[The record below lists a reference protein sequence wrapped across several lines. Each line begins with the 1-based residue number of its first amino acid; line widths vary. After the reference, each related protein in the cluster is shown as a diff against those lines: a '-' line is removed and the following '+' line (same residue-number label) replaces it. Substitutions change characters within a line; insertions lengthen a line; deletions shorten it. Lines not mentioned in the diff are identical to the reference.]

1 MTDRIDDALVDLG
14 TAVAFPPT
22 PDLRRSVTAR
32 LAEPPARPGWYGR
45 PSRRLA
51 WVALV
56 LVAILAIAAAAF
68 LVVPGLRITWV
79 PALPS
84 VAADPLG
91 ARMALGAPIPVAD
104 AAGHQPGALGTADE
118 AYAIGDD
125 DIVTLL
131 YAASAEL
138 PDLDGTGIG
147 LLLQA
152 IEGALDR
159 DQVHKL
165 VVEVGAIVQPVEV
178 DGADGYWISGPPHL
192 LRYFGPN
199 GEERAE
205 ATRIVGD
212 VLVWERDGTLYR
224 IESGLGLEETRRIA
238 ETIGP

>member
-1 MTDRIDDALVDLG
+1 MTDRIDEALVDLG
-14 TAVAFPPT
+14 TAVAFPST
-22 PDLRRSVTAR
+22 PDLRRTVAER
-32 LAEPPARPGWYGR
+32 LAAPRAPRRWFVPPAR
-45 PSRRLA
+45 RLA
-51 WVALV
+51 LAGLLLLAALV
-56 LVAILAIAAAAF
+56 VAAAAF
-68 LVVPGLRITWV
+68 VVVPGLRLTWA

-91 ARMALGAPIPVAD
+91 ARMALGASIPVSD
-104 AAGHQPGALGTADE
+104 AARHEPAALGAADE

-131 YAASAEL
+131 YVASAEL

-147 LLLQA
+147 LLVQA
-152 IEGALDR
+152 IDGALDR

-165 VVEVGAIVQPVEV
+165 VVEVGATVQPVDV
-178 DGADGYWISGPPHL
+178 GGADGYWISGPPHL
-192 LRYFGPN
+192 LRYFGPD

-212 VLVWERDGTLYR
+212 VMVWERGGTLYR
-224 IESGLGLEETRRIA
+224 IESGLGLAETVRIA